1 MSEKLNEIEDQL
13 KNYANSNRQID
24 EELFNIGVELGRLLE
39 KREIDA
45 HRLQFFE
52 QQEARR
58 IEEKNKYDLAKK
70 AGKVILQ
77 LVQAAYILQYKEY
90 CSIEFSDNRNHRSDS
105 KLEDEIAE
113 RFCLQL
119 ANTNQNSVGGELE
132 LGFRILGQL
141 AILFERYELPPS
153 IRIIL
158 ENDSGEDSVTLYDEE
173 SIQRKIRARG
183 DIFTNT
189 RNLSTSSLEQFGMEL
204 EKFALFKLM
213 KNS

>member
-13 KNYANSNRQID
+13 KNYANSNRQIN

-39 KREIDA
+39 KRGIDA

-70 AGKVILQ
+70 SGKVILQ

-90 CSIEFSDNRNHRSDS
+90 GSIEFSDNRNHRSDS

-132 LGFRILGQL
+132 LGFRILSQL
-141 AILFERYELPPS
+141 AILFERYELPPF
-153 IRIIL
+153 ILIIL

-173 SIQRKIRARG
+173 SIQRTLRARG

>member
-39 KREIDA
+39 KRGIDA

-70 AGKVILQ
+70 SGKVILQ

-90 CSIEFSDNRNHRSDS
+90 GSIEFSDNRNHHSDS

-141 AILFERYELPPS
+141 AILFERYELPPF
-153 IRIIL
+153 ILIIL

-173 SIQRKIRARG
+173 SIQRTLRARG

-189 RNLSTSSLEQFGMEL
+189 RNLSTSSLEKFGMEL

>member
-39 KREIDA
+39 KRGIDA

-70 AGKVILQ
+70 SGKVILQ

-90 CSIEFSDNRNHRSDS
+90 GSIEFSDNRNHRSDS

-141 AILFERYELPPS
+141 AILFERYELPPF
-153 IRIIL
+153 ILIIL

-173 SIQRKIRARG
+173 SIQRTLRARG